1 MVLGISVDSQSNQP
15 VFTCTTSGGPAT
27 TVTWKRPTQMEN
39 DVTVV
44 DTATTLVDATT
55 ATYNHTL
62 TLSGMVEGD
71 YACFVSNNKPSSA
84 KVIATFYGT

>member
-1 MVLGISVDSQSNQP
+1 MVLGISVDSQPNEP

-27 TVTWKRPTQMEN
+27 TLTWERPTEIEYG
-39 DVTVV
+39 DVV

-62 TLSGMVEGD
+62 TLNETVEGD

-84 KVIATFYGT
+84 KAIATFNGT

>member
-1 MVLGISVDSQSNQP
+1 MVLGISVDSQP

-27 TVTWKRPTQMEN
+27 TLTWERPNEIEYG
-39 DVTVV
+39 DVV

-62 TLSGMVEGD
+62 TLSETVEGD
-71 YACFVSNNKPSSA
+71 YVCFVSNNKPSSA
-84 KVIATFYGT
+84 KAIATFNGT